1 MKPKIEV
8 MGMGFNNS
16 DYHGAFTAPVKQVIK
31 SVVSNPCLHLFSG
44 SSLIGDER
52 VDIDH
57 PNSTL
62 QMNVK
67 SFIATDRRDWLWVV
81 LDPPY
86 QITRTNQK
94 LSGYGLAG
102 CVASDVQFRRSLKRY
117 FQNHAENIL
126 WLDICAP
133 MIKGFKRQKLW
144 LFLPGGFHTVRVLSW
159 LKRISKPM
167 EL

>member
-1 MKPKIEV
+1 MRIEIEAL
-8 MGMGFNNS
+8 GLGFNNS
-16 DYHGAFTAPVKQVIK
+16 NYQGAFTVPVKEVIK
-31 SVVSNPCLHLFSG
+31 KLVSSPCLHLFSG

-52 VDIDH
+52 VDIEH

-62 QMNVK
+62 KMNVK
-67 SFIATDRRDWLWVV
+67 DFILTDKRDWSWVV

-86 QITRTNQK
+86 QITRRNEK
-94 LSGYGLAG
+94 LSGYGLSG
-102 CVASDVQFRRSLKRY
+102 CVASDVQFRRQLKRY
-117 FQNHAENIL
+117 FQTHAENIL

-133 MIKGFKRQKLW
+133 MIKGFKREKLW
-144 LFLPGGFHTVRVLSW
+144 LFLPGGFHAVRVLSW